1 MSSPTIQQPGQ
12 SNTPRMLVV
21 ASNAGEGNE
30 NTLDSESKT
39 RDDGLAGDDEDSAS
53 ANIPSSTFNSDN
65 ETPSSELTENQIR
78 IQQTALANE
87 YAQLARVLTHALE
100 KRTALTLRRM
110 EQMEKRGKKESQI
123 VDDRPHL
130 EQMGKLLSFQV
141 TSIRANTQ
149 HEAMNIW
156 RDFYRQKMDLR
167 ENMGAKR
174 IGSISKIQR
183 EYKKIGEQKDTD
195 IPVSEWITANLD
207 TVKNLSQQDLL
218 SALDAEVASA
228 DISLIKSLDAEHLK
242 PEIGPDGEAI
252 PEDEEEDDDDEYGND
267 EGYNNDNNAHT
278 ENDGDDGDEDEVD
291 DGDDD
296 EEYKD
301 DSTADADYL
310 PDYRRPDFR
319 PPPVPKKREVTREEE
334 EEENKYRL
342 EEAKRRKLANQRNS
356 RTTIRFVDP
365 VHTAPQ
371 KRSRHQFHV
380 QAAQSVA
387 QERGQVPQP
396 LHHQQQQPQHQPLQQ
411 QQPPQ
416 QHQQPPQPAPPQPQA
431 PQQPTSVGSAS
442 AQPLQFVHTSPA
454 YSHSTQQPLA
464 VLPQDDLR
472 QKLPQVSQQYTPQ
485 TPAKLYPPMNTQRSD
500 SYAHMQSIPLASMS
514 PSVSAASISGST
526 GATTP
531 VPTQHTPQ
539 VQQMQ
544 PYSYQPATPHNIP
557 QQPQAQAI
565 QPQYYSIPS
574 QMPQYQIADPQQ
586 YQYYSSYPI
595 MASYSQYPYAGHS
608 TAYAQAPQ
616 ANGTQYVYTPE
627 QWAQSQYAAQQQ
639 WQQTPQPGKYT
650 WPQQ

>member
-1 MSSPTIQQPGQ
+1 MSSPSIQQPEQ
-12 SNTPRMLVV
+12 SNAPRMLVV
-21 ASNAGEGNE
+21 ASNAREGDE
-30 NTLDSESKT
+30 NTLDSKSKT
-39 RDDGLAGDDEDSAS
+39 RDDGLVGDDEDSAS

-65 ETPSSELTENQIR
+65 ETPSNELTENQIR
-78 IQQTALANE
+78 IQQAALANE

-100 KRTALTLRRM
+100 KRTAVTLRRM
-110 EQMEKRGKKESQI
+110 EHMEKRSKKESQI

-156 RDFYRQKMDLR
+156 RDFYRKKMDLR
-167 ENMGAKR
+167 EDMGTKR
-174 IGSISKIQR
+174 IKNISKIQR
-183 EYKKIGEQKDTD
+183 EYKKIGEKKDND
-195 IPVSEWITANLD
+195 VPVSEWITAKLD
-207 TVKNLSQQDLL
+207 TTKSLPQQELL

-242 PEIGPDGEAI
+242 PEIGPDGEALA
-252 PEDEEEDDDDEYGND
+252 DDDEEDDDDEYGND
-267 EGYNNDNNAHT
+267 EGYINAQIEH
-278 ENDGDDGDEDEVD
+278 DDGDGDEEELEE
-291 DGDDD
+291 GDED

-301 DSTADADYL
+301 DSAADADYL

-319 PPPVPKKREVTREEE
+319 PPPIPKKREVTLEEE

-387 QERGQVPQP
+387 QERGQA
-396 LHHQQQQPQHQPLQQ
+396 QQTLP
-411 QQPPQ
+411 PPQ
-416 QHQQPPQPAPPQPQA
+416 NIP
-431 PQQPTSVGSAS
+431 GSGGPGTPV
-442 AQPLQFVHTSPA
+442 QPLQFVHTAPA
-454 YSHSTQQPLA
+454 YNHGTQPPVAQVPQQDNIRQPVPQVQQP
-464 VLPQDDLR
+464 
-472 QKLPQVSQQYTPQ
+472 YTPQ
-485 TPAKLYPPMNTQRSD
+485 TAKMYPHMASQRPD
-500 SYAHMQSIPLASMS
+500 TYPHMQNLPVASMS
-514 PSVSAASISGST
+514 PQAPAASISGSAAAPT
-526 GATTP
+526 
-531 VPTQHTPQ
+531 TQHTPQ
-539 VQQMQ
+539 VQPVQ
-544 PYSYQPATPHNIP
+544 PYTYQPATPHNVP
-557 QQPQAQAI
+557 QQPQAQSI

-586 YQYYSSYPI
+586 QYQYYSSYPI
-595 MASYSQYPYAGHS
+595 MTSYSQYPYAGQS

-616 ANGTQYVYTPE
+616 TNGAQYIYTPE
-627 QWAQSQYAAQQQ
+627 QWAQSQYATQQQ
-639 WQQTPQPGKYT
+639 WQQAPQPGKYT